1 MFDIARVPAVSLSLA
16 GSAYGLAAGFGD
28 FFSRPGTIEGKTH
41 VKNAQRLCALR
52 LAERRQ
58 LNFRLSHPASRS
70 MRFDKALSSALDTM
84 IDHPSIRYAGKFAK
98 PFGHLFKLSGFG
110 QLP

>member
-1 MFDIARVPAVSLSLA
+1 
-16 GSAYGLAAGFGD
+16 
-28 FFSRPGTIEGKTH
+28 
-41 VKNAQRLCALR
+41 
-52 LAERRQ
+52 
-58 LNFRLSHPASRS
+58 

>member
-1 MFDIARVPAVSLSLA
+1 
-16 GSAYGLAAGFGD
+16 
-28 FFSRPGTIEGKTH
+28 
-41 VKNAQRLCALR
+41 
-52 LAERRQ
+52 
-58 LNFRLSHPASRS
+58 

-110 QLP
+110 QLPRRGTDLWYAQNA